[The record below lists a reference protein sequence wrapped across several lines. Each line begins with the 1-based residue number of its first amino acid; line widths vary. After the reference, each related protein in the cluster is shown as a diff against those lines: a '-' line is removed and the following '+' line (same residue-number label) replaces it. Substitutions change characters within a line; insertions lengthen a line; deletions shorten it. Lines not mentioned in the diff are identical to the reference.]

1 MNEGRGSNLPR
12 LSRRRITAALVA
24 LLVLV
29 GGGWLLR
36 DLVTDSPSGGQV
48 PGVQSGLEVQQLSE
62 LPPEAARTWALIED
76 GGPFPERQDGTV
88 FGNREGLLPD
98 EERGYYREYTVP
110 TPGLS
115 HRGARRLVTGA
126 GDELYYT
133 GDHYQSFVVVDPNR

>member
-1 MNEGRGSNLPR
+1 MSSGRGSSVPR
-12 LSRRRITAALVA
+12 LNRRRITAALVG

-36 DLVTDSPSGGQV
+36 DLVADSP
-48 PGVQSGLEVQQLSE
+48 PGDLLGVESGLEVQRLSA
-62 LPPEAARTWALIED
+62 LPPEATQTWELIEA

-88 FGNREGLLPD
+88 FGNREGVLPAQ
-98 EERGYYREYTVP
+98 ERGYYREYTVP